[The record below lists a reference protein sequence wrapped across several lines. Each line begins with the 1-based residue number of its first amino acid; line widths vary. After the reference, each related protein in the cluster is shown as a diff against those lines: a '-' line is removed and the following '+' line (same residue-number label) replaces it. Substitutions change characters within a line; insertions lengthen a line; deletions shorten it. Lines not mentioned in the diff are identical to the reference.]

1 MCLVSLTLWS
11 ICRSAVL
18 FSVTVF
24 FPKNTRGNILNLVSQ
39 KKLEM
44 SNKRNKEIINQ
55 DSESEEEQDSGSEKD
70 SDFDSDGNF
79 VGDKVWENIT

>member
-1 MCLVSLTLWS
+1 
-11 ICRSAVL
+11 
-18 FSVTVF
+18 
-24 FPKNTRGNILNLVSQ
+24 
-39 KKLEM
+39 M

>member
-24 FPKNTRGNILNLVSQ
+24 FPKNTRGNILVSQ

-44 SNKRNKEIINQ
+44 SNRRNKEIINQ